1 MSEMKIKF
9 KKQQYQS
16 DAVASVVDCLKGQ
29 VKSNSISYRIDPGKQ
44 VEVKGQTGLFDE
56 QVEDSGFK
64 NAELTL
70 TLEEVKKNIQDVQR
84 NQNLPIS
91 DGLVTCKVGNEL
103 ICSIN
108 LDVEMETGTGKT
120 YVYIKTMF
128 EMYEK
133 YGWSK
138 FIIVVPSIAIREG
151 IHQSIELTKEHFLE
165 EFRTQVKSFI
175 YSSKALHELES
186 FSTDAGINVMII
198 NVQAFN
204 ARGKD
209 NRRIYEELDSFQSR
223 RPIDVIKANRPILIM
238 DEPQKMEG
246 NATVKSLKEF
256 NPLMMLRY
264 SATHK
269 TEHNKVH
276 RLDALDAYNQKL
288 VKKINVRG
296 ISVKGLS
303 GTNAYLYLQS
313 IEVSSTKPPVARM
326 EIEIKQNSGIKRVMR
341 KINRGD
347 DLYTISGQLEQYKGF
362 VIAEI
367 DATTDIV
374 TFLNHGLELKVGD
387 AYGDVNEET
396 LRRIQ
401 IREAIKAHIEKEQ
414 VLFYQGIKVLSL
426 FFIDQVSRY
435 RQYSEDG
442 EKLQGEYAQY
452 FEEEYKEALKDIE
465 SVLLPEYNKYL
476 QGIETNETHK
486 GYFSIDKKKHMVD
499 PDIQRTGE
507 DKGNAKDV
515 DAYDLILK
523 DKKRLLS
530 FEEPTRFIF
539 SHSALREGWDNP
551 NVFVICTLKHS
562 DNTISR
568 RQEVGRGMRISV
580 NKFGDRMDDP
590 ATVHDINVLTVVASE
605 SYKDFVTGL
614 QKDIS
619 ESLSSRPKVAD
630 EDYFLG
636 KVLNTQEGQVKVDG
650 KMARTIY
657 KYLLK
662 NDYINDDDTISDE
675 YHEAKREETLSNLP
689 DELKEHAQQVF
700 ELIDSVFSVAQ
711 LPDIGDDRKAKV
723 NPLNKNFE
731 KKEFQALWEKINR
744 KAIYTVH
751 FDSEELITN
760 CINALDKELHV
771 KALQYIVERGD
782 QKDDVSYDE
791 MKASDG
797 FKAGKHETIQD
808 ASSIRSSVK
817 YDLIG
822 KVAADTKL
830 TRTTIGSILKG
841 VHEGTFGKYRTN
853 PEDFMQGVS
862 RLINEQKATTVIEHL
877 AYDPIDDTHSSDI
890 FTQEKPKESFDKAM
904 KVDNHIYD
912 YVFTDSKGEKAFAD
926 KLDTST
932 EVVVYAKL
940 PNSFFIPTPVGHYN
954 PDWAIAFQEG
964 SVKHVYFIAETKG
977 SMSSMD
983 LRKVEEVKIECARKF
998 FKKITS
1004 EQVVYDYIDNYES
1017 LMRLVK

>member
-16 DAVASVVDCLKGQ
+16 DAVASVVDCFKGQ
-29 VKSNSISYRIDPGKQ
+29 LKSNSISYRIDPGKQ
-44 VEVKGQTGLFDE
+44 VEVKGQTSLFDE
-56 QVEDSGFK
+56 PVEDSGFK

-70 TLEEVKKNIQDVQR
+70 GLEEVKNNIQDVQR

-91 DGLVTCKVGNEL
+91 DGLVPCKVGNEL
-103 ICSIN
+103 ICPIN

-138 FIIVVPSIAIREG
+138 FIIIVPSIAIREG

-165 EFRTQVKSFI
+165 EFRTQIKSFI

-269 TEHNKVH
+269 IEHNKVH

-341 KINRGD
+341 KINATD
-347 DLYTISGQLEQYKGF
+347 NLYEMSGELEQYKGF
-362 VIAEI
+362 VVSEI
-367 DATTDIV
+367 DATKDV
-374 TFLNHGLELKVGD
+374 VSFSNGNELVAGE
-387 AYGDVNEET
+387 ATGDVNEET

-426 FFIDQVSRY
+426 FFIDQVAKY

-452 FEEEYKEALKDIE
+452 FEEEYNEALKDIE
-465 SVLLPEYNKYL
+465 SVLNPEYNEYL
-476 QGIETNETHK
+476 KSIETSETHR
-486 GYFSIDKKKHMVD
+486 GYFSIDKKKRMID

-619 ESLSSRPKVAD
+619 ESLSARPKVAD
-630 EDYFLG
+630 VEYFKD
-636 KVLNTQEGQVKVDG
+636 KVLKTESGNIKVTEDMAEGIEFYLIQNGYVDR
-650 KMARTIY
+650 K
-657 KYLLK
+657 K
-662 NDYINDDDTISDE
+662 NITDK
-675 YHEAKREETLSNLP
+675 YHEAKREETLVNLP
-689 DELKEHAQQVF
+689 DDLKEHAQQVF

-760 CINALDKELHV
+760 CINALDKELQV
-771 KALQYIVERGD
+771 KALTYIVERGD

-791 MKASDG
+791 MKILDG

-808 ASSIRSSVK
+808 ASSVRSSVK

-822 KVAADTKL
+822 KVAAETKL
-830 TRTTIGSILKG
+830 TRTTVATILKG
-841 VHEGTFGKYRTN
+841 VHEGTFNKYRTN

-890 FTQEKPKESFDKAM
+890 FTQEKPKDSFDKAM

-912 YVFTDSKGEKAFAD
+912 YVFTDSKNEKAFAD
-926 KLDTST
+926 KLDTSS

-1004 EQVVYDYIDNYES
+1004 EQVVYEHIDSYES